1 MASAL
6 QKSTMIFRE
15 SVNTPE
21 FDNDEWIINPD
32 LSAVIGVPRK
42 YWKLVENEIVEMTAE
57 EKAIVDQ
64 PTSKEKVNAAIEFGK
79 DLILEFGSGNVEA
92 SVPLEITKAITK
104 ELEPITIALMT
115 GTVTVALDE
124 MKKLDSVYIDDM
136 TKAYF
141 IAKMQAFIESRNGP
155 AGVQSSGTKTT

>member
-1 MASAL
+1 
-6 QKSTMIFRE
+6 MIFRE

-79 DLILEFGSGNVEA
+79 DLILEFGSGNVED

-141 IAKMQAFIESRNGP
+141 IAKMQAFIESRNGT

>member
-1 MASAL
+1 
-6 QKSTMIFRE
+6 MIFRE

-57 EKAIVDQ
+57 EKEIVDQ
-64 PTSKEKVNAAIEFGK
+64 PSSKEKVNAAIEFGK

-124 MKKLDSVYIDDM
+124 MKKLDSVYINDM

-141 IAKMQAFIESRNGP
+141 IAKMQAFIDSRNGP
-155 AGVQSSGTKTT
+155 AGAQSSGTKTT

>member
-1 MASAL
+1 
-6 QKSTMIFRE
+6 
-15 SVNTPE
+15 
-21 FDNDEWIINPD
+21 
-32 LSAVIGVPRK
+32 
-42 YWKLVENEIVEMTAE
+42 
-57 EKAIVDQ
+57 
-64 PTSKEKVNAAIEFGK
+64 
-79 DLILEFGSGNVEA
+79 
-92 SVPLEITKAITK
+92 
-104 ELEPITIALMT
+104 MT